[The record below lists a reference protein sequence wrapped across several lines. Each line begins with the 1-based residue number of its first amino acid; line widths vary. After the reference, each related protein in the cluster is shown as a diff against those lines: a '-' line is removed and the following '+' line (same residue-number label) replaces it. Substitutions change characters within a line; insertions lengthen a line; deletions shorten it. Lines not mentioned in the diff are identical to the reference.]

1 MKQDTLAIHS
11 EYKKDTQRTM
21 NIPIYM
27 TTAFDFG
34 TTEFAA
40 SSFRLEQGTD
50 NVYSRVGNPT
60 NAILERR
67 IAQIEGGS
75 GALALA
81 SGMSAIFYSI
91 LNIAQAGDNIIA
103 SNQLYGGTITL
114 FSQTLKKL
122 GIEARFFDI
131 DKIEDI
137 EKLIDGNSKCIF
149 FETISNPSIDL
160 PDFEKIV
167 KIANKYN
174 LLTIVDNTVATPIL
188 CQPLLLG
195 VDIVVHSASKYITGQ
210 GTAIGGLIIER
221 NNLAEKIINNDRYKH
236 FNEPE
241 PSYQGLIFSN
251 CGATSILFTFRARM
265 ILLRDT
271 GGCLS
276 PFNAWIFI
284 QGLETLSLRIKKHS
298 ENAIIIAKWLEEQDI
313 VKKVNYPLLESNKNY
328 NFAKKYLNEFASGLV
343 SFEVENYEKAKSILD
358 NVKIFSI
365 VANIGDSKSIINHS
379 ASTTHQQLSNEELK
393 KAGISQG
400 LIRLSIGIENVKD
413 LIDDLKQA
421 FENTLNNKDLE
432 YCI

>member
-131 DKIEDI
+131 DKTEDI
-137 EKLIDGNSKCIF
+137 EKLIDENSKCIF

-160 PDFEKIV
+160 PDFEKIIN
-167 KIANKYN
+167 IANKYN

-221 NNLAEKIINNDRYKH
+221 NNLVGKIKNNDRYKH

-241 PSYQGLIFSN
+241 PSYQGLVFSN
-251 CGATSILFTFRARM
+251 CGATPILFTFRARM

-284 QGLETLSLRIKKHS
+284 QGLETLSLRIQKHS
-298 ENAIIIAKWLEEQDI
+298 LNTLKIAQWLEKQDI

-328 NFAKKYLNEFASGLV
+328 DLAKKYLNEFASGLV
-343 SFEVENYEKAKSILD
+343 SFEVKDYETAKSILD

-379 ASTTHQQLSNEELK
+379 ASTTHQQLSADELK
-393 KAGISQG
+393 KAGVSQE
-400 LIRLSIGIENVKD
+400 LIRLSIGIENVND
-413 LIDDLKQA
+413 LINDLEQA
-421 FENTLNNKDLE
+421 FENTLNNKDLS

>member
-11 EYKKDTQRTM
+11 EYKKDSQRTM

-27 TTAFDFG
+27 TTAYDFQ
-34 TTEFAA
+34 TTQFAA
-40 SSFRLEQGTD
+40 SSFKLEQGTD

-67 IAQIEGGS
+67 ISQIEGGS
-75 GALALA
+75 GALATS

-91 LNIAQAGDNIIA
+91 LNIAQSGDNIIA

-114 FSQTLKKL
+114 FTQTLKKL
-122 GIEARFFDI
+122 GIETRFFDI

-137 EKLIDGNSKCIF
+137 EKLIDENSKCIF

-160 PDFEKIV
+160 PDFEDI
-167 KIANKYN
+167 IEISNKHN
-174 LLTIVDNTVATPIL
+174 ILTIVDNTVATPIL

-210 GTAIGGLIIER
+210 GTAIGGLIVER
-221 NNLAEKIINNDRYKH
+221 NNLVEKIRNNIRYKY

-241 PSYQGLIFSN
+241 PSYQGLVFSD
-251 CGATSILFTFRARM
+251 CPASAILFTFRARM

-298 ENAIIIAKWLEEQDI
+298 DNALQIAQWLEKQDI
-313 VKKVNYPLLESNKNY
+313 VKKVNYLLLKSNKNY
-328 NFAKKYLNEFASGLV
+328 NLAKKYFKSGASGLV
-343 SFEVENYEKAKSILD
+343 SFEVEDYESAKSILD

-379 ASTTHQQLSNEELK
+379 ASTTHQQLSTEELK

-400 LIRLSIGIENVKD
+400 LIRLSIGIEDVDD
-413 LIDDLKQA
+413 LVADLKQA
-421 FENTLNNKDLE
+421 FEVKG
-432 YCI
+432 